1 MFLKDAATELNKQK
15 KNLQS
20 LKTEGGK
27 NWKQYKQLNEKSK
40 VTKDLLIS
48 LVKSTLVCNL
58 LQQCSESF
66 NKLDT
71 KNIKLKQILTDAK
84 LPENVFDLFD
94 KVISSASH
102 CSDIS
107 SFEQFNGLWDQALN
121 ASDLGINTQ
130 KIHDKVKNFLE
141 TKN

>member
-1 MFLKDAATELNKQK
+1 M
-15 KNLQS
+15 
-20 LKTEGGK
+20 
-27 NWKQYKQLNEKSK
+27 
-40 VTKDLLIS
+40 TKDLLIP

-71 KNIKLKQILTDAK
+71 KNIKLKQILTDILTDTK
-84 LPENVFDLFD
+84 LPLNVFDL
-94 KVISSASH
+94 SSASH